1 MSKDQKIAIIGGGIT
16 GASIAY
22 HLASTKSLNISV
34 LDSDVAR
41 GATRV
46 AAGMLA
52 PVAEAVYGEER
63 LLDTMLGAARYWG
76 ELAEKLRDDFGLDVG
91 LRNTGSLLIGATP
104 NDTVEINRAKSFYDR
119 LGLAC
124 TYLSK
129 SELDSIE
136 PTLSPMISG
145 GIFTE
150 IDNQVDN
157 RKAHIA
163 LIEASKRLGV
173 DFVKHDATQIN
184 RIGDSFEIS
193 LEDETCIKADKIV
206 LAFGVT
212 KDAIKGV
219 PDFIYDSL
227 RPVRGEVIRIRTNKF
242 IPAPERIVRYLVEGR
257 PGYIVPR
264 LDGEIVIGATQEEKG
279 FDASTKVRSTYELL
293 RDALRVIPALGEME
307 IAEINVGFRPATNDN
322 FPILGQ
328 VEQDLFCALGSFRHG
343 ILLSSIIGRGIAEM
357 ISGPTTSIE
366 LGLFTPNR
374 LR

>member
-34 LDSDVAR
+34 LDADVAR

-173 DFVKHDATQIN
+173 DFVTHDATQIN

-242 IPAPERIVRYLVEGR
+242 TPAPERIVRYLVEGR